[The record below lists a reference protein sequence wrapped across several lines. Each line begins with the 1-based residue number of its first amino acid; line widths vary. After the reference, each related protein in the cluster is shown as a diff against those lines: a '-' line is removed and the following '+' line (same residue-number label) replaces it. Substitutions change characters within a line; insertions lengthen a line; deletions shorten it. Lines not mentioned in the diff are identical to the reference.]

1 MKGHFTRPT
10 DAYIISKKHLMKLL
24 NTTLYYLLE
33 KSGSV
38 KSSGTGRPSS
48 FAMSKRPKR

>member
-1 MKGHFTRPT
+1 
-10 DAYIISKKHLMKLL
+10 MKLL

-48 FAMSKRPKR
+48 FAMSKRPKRWRSNPAMKSQI